1 MFTTYSPRSYAEG
14 RSWDHLD
21 LPIGCPQNPV
31 VDHQIILYQLKMI
44 KVRMLKLPFWGTP
57 ISAKRH
63 FLRCKSYNLSSS
75 AFVSRE
81 CPTVGDI
88 MPGPCGVRSST
99 EDVDDVKVSNWVHPW
114 TVHEQALQG
123 LTKPTSYSICFCT
136 SSAERFRIVSFP
148 PKVCPNCLWA
158 MDHWSMCLLKHVQGP
173 GYKWYHLLNPIMCKP
188 AKM

>member
-1 MFTTYSPRSYAEG
+1 MLIIFDALKR
-14 RSWDHLD
+14 
-21 LPIGCPQNPV
+21 IPQNPV
-31 VDHQIILYQLKMI
+31 VDHQILYQLKMI

-57 ISAKRH
+57 ISAKRR

-123 LTKPTSYSICFCT
+123 VTMPSSYSICFCT
-136 SSAERFRIVSFP
+136 SSAARFRIVSLP